1 MMHMLDEISLKND
14 RADEISQLLRIE
26 VLQFLLLND
35 DFPWTP
41 RRSFR

>member
-1 MMHMLDEISLKND
+1 MTHMLDEISLKND

-26 VLQFLLLND
+26 ILRFLLLDD

-41 RRSFR
+41 RRTFR